1 MHTFHK
7 IISRISYNG
16 ISKNSFIFHNV
27 MIKYD
32 KGIVPY
38 ILGKAS
44 AVLWS
49 VYKKLLVTS
58 KHTNAN
64 ITKRKTLKEDID
76 GKG

>member
-1 MHTFHK
+1 MLV
-7 IISRISYNG
+7 
-16 ISKNSFIFHNV
+16 FHNNPIQILYRKNKKSLTLFSV

>member
-1 MHTFHK
+1 
-7 IISRISYNG
+7 
-16 ISKNSFIFHNV
+16 